1 MQPPRLTALSKLPL
15 GIRDSACFT
24 CFSQQTVYFSPDIT
38 GLDDGASMTPNGG
51 AHRGSY
57 RAYAHHPQHG
67 SYKEPW
73 GCARR
78 SAITV
83 DAEQR
88 SLRSETIRQVLDDV
102 RWSDVSHHNQNKRQ
116 NVTDTVLCEAHCAF

>member
-1 MQPPRLTALSKLPL
+1 MGVSRAVHS
-15 GIRDSACFT
+15 R
-24 CFSQQTVYFSPDIT
+24 TVYFSPGIA
-38 GLDDGASMTPNGG
+38 GLDYGASMTPNGG

-57 RAYAHHPQHG
+57 RAYVYLSPTWQLQ
-67 SYKEPW
+67 EPW

-102 RWSDVSHHNQNKRQ
+102 RWSDSLTDNQNKRE
-116 NVTDTVLCEAHCAF
+116 NVTNTVLWKGQCPFQRTVGD